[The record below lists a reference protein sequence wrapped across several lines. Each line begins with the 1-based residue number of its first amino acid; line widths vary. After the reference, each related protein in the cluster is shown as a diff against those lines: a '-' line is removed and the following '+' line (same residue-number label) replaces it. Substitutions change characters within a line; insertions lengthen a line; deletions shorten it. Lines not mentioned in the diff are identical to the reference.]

1 MTGEDRRTEI
11 LNHLAS
17 LRAFAI
23 ALTRDDSKADDLVQD
38 TLVTA
43 WTKFNQ
49 FEAGT
54 NLRAWLFTILRNGFY
69 SEIRKFRLEVGD
81 PQGLFADQIAEK
93 PAHDGRLQMIDFYA
107 AFDTLPMD
115 QKETLILVGACG
127 FSYEEAAEMCEV
139 PVGTIKSRANRG
151 RKRLAELL
159 NIDQN
164 SSLELTDAATD
175 AIVKSSQGS
184 PFR

>member
-1 MTGEDRRTEI
+1 MTGEDRRKEI
-11 LNHLAS
+11 LNHITS
-17 LRAFAI
+17 LRAFAV

-43 WTKFNQ
+43 WSKFDQ

-54 NLRAWLFTILRNGFY
+54 HLRAWLFTILRNSFY
-69 SEIRKFRLEVGD
+69 SDIRKSKLEVND
-81 PQGLFADQIAEK
+81 PQGVFADQIAEK

-127 FSYEEAAEMCEV
+127 FSYEEASEMCDV

-164 SSLELTDAATD
+164 SSLEMTDAATD
-175 AIVKSSQGS
+175 AIVKSRHSS
-184 PFR
+184 PFK